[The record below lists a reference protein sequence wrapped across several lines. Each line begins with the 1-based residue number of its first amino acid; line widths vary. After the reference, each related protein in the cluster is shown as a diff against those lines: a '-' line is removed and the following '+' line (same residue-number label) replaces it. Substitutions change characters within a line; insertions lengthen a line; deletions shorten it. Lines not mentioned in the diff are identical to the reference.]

1 MVGAS
6 SEIGA
11 AIAAAVVPHAGRLEL
26 WGRHEGRLAATV
38 DHCRATAGRSGD
50 RDVEVS
56 TRVVDVTDTDAMSD
70 ALTELRARGPVRT
83 VVWAAG
89 AFDWAP
95 ATDADPGRWQGLTEV
110 NLTAPTVFTAMVLP
124 DLVAAAPATLIYIGS
139 GADHVVY
146 PNNAAY
152 VATKH
157 GLAALARATYL
168 DARARRVKVS
178 IVSPGMVAAGAT
190 LTAPL
195 TDEQRAQLLRPEDV
209 ASAVGFILA
218 FPEHGCPTEI
228 RLQPHLLA

>member
-11 AIAAAVVPHAGRLEL
+11 AIAAAVLPHAERLVL
-26 WGRHEGRLAATV
+26 WGRNEERLAAAVERCSV
-38 DHCRATAGRSGD
+38 DER
-50 RDVEVS
+50 EVVA
-56 TRVVDVTDTDAMSD
+56 RVVDVTDTDAMVD
-70 ALTELRARGPVRT
+70 GLGTLRAAGPVRI

-89 AFDWAP
+89 LFDWAP
-95 ATDADPGRWQGLTEV
+95 AAEADPERWRQLAEV

-124 DLVAAAPATLIYIGS
+124 DLVAAAPSAMVYIGS

-168 DARARRVKVS
+168 DVRAHQVKVS
-178 IVSPGMVAAGAT
+178 LVSPGMVAAGAS
-190 LTAPL
+190 LEAPL
-195 TDEQRAQLLRPEDV
+195 SEADRANLLQPEDV
-209 ASAVGFILA
+209 ASAVAYILA
-218 FPEHGCPTEI
+218 FPDRGCPTEI
-228 RLQPHLLA
+228 RLQPNLRGG